1 MTGSYNNKIRQLL
14 LLVVVAGL
22 AGLLLLELYDFF
34 PGFLGAVTLY
44 ILSRDGY
51 LYLTEKRRWKKG
63 LTAAL
68 VLLSFLV
75 CIGIPIWL
83 SVKMLSGKI
92 SRLFTHTDEVLQ
104 VLQSFSR
111 QIQQWTGQEILSQ
124 QNIQSVQKY
133 VTNFIPI
140 LLNST
145 ATMLSNL
152 ILLLFLSYFMLTSSR
167 NMEKV
172 LQTYIPLHDENIG
185 LLALETKNM
194 VRANAIGIP
203 LISIIQGCFAALGYR
218 IFGMS
223 DPVLWGFLTGVFAFF
238 PIVGTMIVWVP
249 LVVAQFSGGHTGQA
263 IGLAIY
269 SLVVTGNVDYLARI
283 TLLKRIGDIHPV
295 VTVLGVIVGL
305 KLFGFWGFIFG
316 PLLISYFL
324 LLCKI
329 YYAEFRSTQAA
340 TKNNV

>member
-1 MTGSYNNKIRQLL
+1 MAGSYNNRIRQLL

-44 ILSRDGY
+44 ILSRDAY
-51 LYLTEKRRWKKG
+51 LYLTEKRRWKRG
-63 LTAAL
+63 LAATL
-68 VLLSFLV
+68 MLLAFLV
-75 CIGIPIWL
+75 CIAIPIWL
-83 SVKMLSGKI
+83 SVRMLAGKI
-92 SRLFTHTDEVLQ
+92 SRLLTHTDEVMQ

-111 QIQQWTGQEILSQ
+111 QIQEWTGQELLTQ
-124 QNIQSVQKY
+124 QNIQSLQKY

-152 ILLLFLSYFMLTSSR
+152 VLLLFLSYFMLISSR
-167 NMEKV
+167 NMEKA
-172 LQTYIPLHDENIG
+172 LQTYIPLHDDNID

-203 LISIIQGCFAALGYR
+203 LISIIQGCFATLGYK

-238 PIVGTMIVWVP
+238 PVVGTMIIWVP
-249 LVVAQFSGGHTGQA
+249 LVIAQFSGGHTGQA
-263 IGLAIY
+263 IGLTIY

-295 VTVLGVIVGL
+295 ITVLGVIVGL
-305 KLFGFWGFIFG
+305 KLFGFLGFIFG

-329 YYAEFRSTQAA
+329 YYAEFRSAPS
-340 TKNNV
+340 TKNNT

>member
-1 MTGSYNNKIRQLL
+1 MAGSYNNKIRQLL
-14 LLVVVAGL
+14 LLIVMAGL
-22 AGLLLLELYDFF
+22 AGLLLLELYGFF

-68 VLLSFLV
+68 VLLAFLI
-75 CIGIPIWL
+75 CIGVPIWL
-83 SVKMLSGKI
+83 SVRMLSGKI
-92 SRLFTHTDEVLQ
+92 SRLFTHTEEVMQ
-104 VLQSFSR
+104 VLQSFSK
-111 QIQQWTGQEILSQ
+111 QIQQWTGQELLTQ
-124 QNIQSVQKY
+124 QNIQSLQKY

-145 ATMLSNL
+145 ATMLGNL
-152 ILLLFLSYFMLTSSR
+152 ILLLFLCYFMLTSSR
-167 NMEKV
+167 SMEKG
-172 LQTYIPLHDENIG
+172 LQTYIPLHDDNIG
-185 LLALETKNM
+185 LLAKETKNM

-218 IFGMS
+218 IFGLS
-223 DPVLWGFLTGVFAFF
+223 DPVLWGFLTGIFAFF
-238 PIVGTMIVWVP
+238 PVVGTMIVWVP

-263 IGLAIY
+263 IGLTIY
-269 SLVVTGNVDYLARI
+269 SVVVTGNVDYLARI

-295 VTVLGVIVGL
+295 ITVLGVIVGL

-329 YYAEFRSTQAA
+329 YNIEFRRMPAA
-340 TKNNV
+340 TKNEE